1 LTLAVKPGYG
11 EINMRRNASKPKPEK
26 ERIIIFTDLD
36 GTLLDYYTYSCE
48 VVKPLIEKL
57 KGAGVEIVP
66 CSSKT
71 RVEIEVY
78 RKRLGLETPFIV
90 ENGSAIFIGRGYFNF
105 PYDYR
110 RTIGKYRVI
119 ELGIAY
125 EEVRRKL
132 DTIRQEC
139 NLSFRGFGDMDDAQ
153 VAALT
158 GLDMA
163 SARRA
168 RRREYSE
175 TLEISGSEK
184 DIKQILDKIKDAG
197 LNWSRGSRL
206 YSVAGVS
213 DKGIAVKIL
222 AGLYKKKMGRIKT
235 IGVGD
240 SPNDEPMLA
249 AVDLPVLVQK
259 PGGFWEDIELPN
271 LYKAKG
277 IGPEG
282 WVKVIKKLTG
292 IG

>member
-1 LTLAVKPGYG
+1 
-11 EINMRRNASKPKPEK
+11 MRCNVSKLELGD
-26 ERIIIFTDLD
+26 EGIIIFTDLD

-48 VVKPLIEKL
+48 VVKPLVEKL

-71 RVEIEVY
+71 RAEIEIY

-90 ENGSAIFIGRGYFNF
+90 ENGGAIFIGKDYFSSR
-105 PYDYR
+105 YKYQR
-110 RTIGKYRVI
+110 ETGSYRVI

-132 DTIRQEC
+132 DVVRQEC

-158 GLDMA
+158 GLDMDLA
-163 SARRA
+163 GRA
-168 RRREYSE
+168 RMREYSE
-175 TLEISGSEK
+175 TLDLGSSESDISHVLG
-184 DIKQILDKIKDAG
+184 KIKDAG

-206 YSVAGVS
+206 YGIAGGS

-222 AGLYKKKMGRIKT
+222 VGLYKKKLGRIKT

-249 AVDLPVLVQK
+249 EVDLPVLVQK
-259 PGGFWEDIELPN
+259 PGGFWEDIKIPN
-271 LYKAKG
+271 LYRVKG

-282 WVKVIKKLTG
+282 WVQAIKELAG
-292 IG
+292 IR